1 MKKYFIVTML
11 TAMLFT
17 TASAEKKSVF
27 LYAGQSNADGREYVV
42 NLPSYMKEGTSPYS
56 PYTHLKWANICG
68 NPAAKTFG
76 KREMANGERYAFC
89 DVTNYWIDQSAGD
102 DFYAIKCA
110 YGGTAIAPGVTAAK
124 LPIWY
129 ADAEWMTTHYA
140 YKGDDITQE
149 AYKNYNSLT
158 KNLTEGFASLVD
170 GTLAAIDE
178 GYDVKAIM
186 WNQGESDRQAAGSYY
201 TNFKT
206 MIGYMRQA
214 IYEKTGDEA
223 DKTLPFIFGTVCRR
237 STQYNATVEKAQRQ
251 VADEDP
257 NVYLIDMK
265 DATLL
270 SDNLHFDRQATE
282 YLGKSMYNILIDLGL
297 AKGSKVA
304 VDRFPTQESVM
315 DKVVVPVP
323 DNRFWDF
330 SSFSESTKNMLAADV
345 ALTSGALWN
354 TNSGWGYRRSNG
366 ISEEE
371 LHVATGNVIT
381 ETQGLY
387 FSSAQGNRVTLNTSN
402 GFLGFVTGDPTMF
415 IPKLTAGQL
424 VNITVRGNKE
434 TVRLKPG
441 LDMDNFIE
449 VVGDDEVGTSYG
461 TITFRVRHNVTV
473 PTHIGIG
480 TSGPAFIRS
489 LKVETPETVNI
500 LIGADQ
506 KETFVSEKALDLSP
520 FADLFKAYVITGYD
534 NASATLTCEQVSQ
547 VPARTPVLLMGVEC
561 TVNAPVIEGGIAPL
575 PYTNL
580 LMPVVGNGSA
590 PAGSFVLTTSH
601 GTTQFTKT
609 TNAVSLENQAYLM
622 LPEATKEAYGFQIN
636 KSREEKTYVIT
647 SIFDKGTTLTLSDQ
661 LHHTIVDG
669 STSKGVYLPTN
680 AAGLED
686 NFAFDNSGLWQTDG
700 KNGSLGQTYKS
711 TIYCSVLSLE
721 NGDRVKFD
729 LTSNCVLKAV
739 QNGILDGVKA
749 DDTLISGTTYT
760 VSIAEGSTVNIDLK
774 MTATSNR
781 NGFTKITLWK
791 APATPTGIKALVSK
805 KRKDTA
811 LYDLTGRQLQAQP
824 RNGIY
829 IKNGRKMMVTR

>member
-1 MKKYFIVTML
+1 ML

-110 YGGTAIAPGVTAAK
+110 Y
-124 LPIWY
+124 
-129 ADAEWMTTHYA
+129 
-140 YKGDDITQE
+140 
-149 AYKNYNSLT
+149 
-158 KNLTEGFASLVD
+158 
-170 GTLAAIDE
+170 
-178 GYDVKAIM
+178 
-186 WNQGESDRQAAGSYY
+186 
-201 TNFKT
+201 
-206 MIGYMRQA
+206 
-214 IYEKTGDEA
+214 
-223 DKTLPFIFGTVCRR
+223 
-237 STQYNATVEKAQRQ
+237 
-251 VADEDP
+251 
-257 NVYLIDMK
+257 
-265 DATLL
+265 
-270 SDNLHFDRQATE
+270 
-282 YLGKSMYNILIDLGL
+282 
-297 AKGSKVA
+297 
-304 VDRFPTQESVM
+304 
-315 DKVVVPVP
+315 
-323 DNRFWDF
+323 
-330 SSFSESTKNMLAADV
+330 
-345 ALTSGALWN
+345 
-354 TNSGWGYRRSNG
+354 
-366 ISEEE
+366 
-371 LHVATGNVIT
+371 
-381 ETQGLY
+381 
-387 FSSAQGNRVTLNTSN
+387 
-402 GFLGFVTGDPTMF
+402 
-415 IPKLTAGQL
+415 
-424 VNITVRGNKE
+424 
-434 TVRLKPG
+434 
-441 LDMDNFIE
+441 
-449 VVGDDEVGTSYG
+449 
-461 TITFRVRHNVTV
+461 
-473 PTHIGIG
+473 
-480 TSGPAFIRS
+480 
-489 LKVETPETVNI
+489 
-500 LIGADQ
+500 
-506 KETFVSEKALDLSP
+506 
-520 FADLFKAYVITGYD
+520 
-534 NASATLTCEQVSQ
+534 
-547 VPARTPVLLMGVEC
+547 
-561 TVNAPVIEGGIAPL
+561 GGIAPL

-680 AAGLED
+680 AAGLDD